1 MQVKLVAYGSC
12 VQTDLHGF
20 LWSEN
25 KGVRLDLGEKKEKRV
40 RDLIRSGVIKQAEKP
55 LWYDVY
61 AAFPPKLKPL
71 YMKPKERFGK
81 IKDPIQ
87 EIFYQEDK
95 IRGKFYELYGNGPK
109 FLQPTVCRFVE
120 KYQALEAQ
128 GETDEERLFE
138 ETSKALLAE
147 GITLRRRGEAGV
159 LQWTAGSSSQQAAE
173 KLDPGLD
180 LRLQELLKEMQ
191 EDQQQQQ
198 GHTAEKPQQ
207 EHTQGQQ

>member
-1 MQVKLVAYGSC
+1 
-12 VQTDLHGF
+12 
-20 LWSEN
+20 
-25 KGVRLDLGEKKEKRV
+25 RV

-109 FLQPTVCRFVE
+109 LDLTQSNFTSTCQRFVE